1 LRRENYWKASSK
13 NLNKRSKF
21 AQIPSQFM
29 NTVTNSL
36 LSIVVPLYN
45 EEDNV
50 VLLTQK
56 IRESLSGYSYQIVY
70 VDDFSTDKTRKAI
83 KGMDDPK
90 VHLIE
95 LKKNYG
101 QSLALAAGIDYAEG
115 EYIITMDGDLQN
127 DPSDI
132 PQMLGHAVNDDYDVV
147 TGIRQKRKDS
157 PIKKIPSKIANFLVR
172 RVTQLNIKD
181 NGCALKVFTK
191 DIAKGLNLYGE
202 MHRFITLLA
211 HLEGAQIK
219 QVPVKHHARH
229 AGVSK
234 YGLERVFKVVA
245 DMMLLLFIRKYFQRP
260 IHLFGIFGVLL
271 IILGIFINIYLL
283 IVKLGFGEDI
293 GSRPLLI
300 FGMMFILGGIQ
311 LFTIGIVME
320 LLIRTYYESQQ
331 KRPYRVK
338 KITIGDGK
346 AA

>member
-1 LRRENYWKASSK
+1 MSL
-13 NLNKRSKF
+13 
-21 AQIPSQFM
+21 PS
-29 NTVTNSL
+29 NTL

-56 IRESLSGYSYQIVY
+56 IHESLNEYNYQIIY
-70 VDDFSTDKTRKAI
+70 IDDFSTDETSNVVKQ
-83 KGMDDPK
+83 MNDDK

-115 EYIITMDGDLQN
+115 DYIITMDGDLQN

-132 PQMLGHAVNDDYDVV
+132 PQMLEYAQTDEYDLI

-157 PIKKIPSKIANFLVR
+157 LVKKIPSKIANFLVR
-172 RVTQLNIKD
+172 RVTKLDIKD

-260 IHLFGIFGVLL
+260 IHLFGILGVLL
-271 IILGIFINIYLL
+271 IILGSLIEAYLL
-283 IVKLGFGEDI
+283 IVKFGFGEDI
-293 GSRPLLI
+293 GTRPLLI

-331 KRPYRVK
+331 KRPYRIK
-338 KITIGDGK
+338 KISIGDRKK
-346 AA
+346 A

>member
-1 LRRENYWKASSK
+1 
-13 NLNKRSKF
+13 
-21 AQIPSQFM
+21 M
-29 NTVTNSL
+29 NPVTTDL
-36 LSIVVPLYN
+36 LSIVVPLFN

-56 IRESLSGYSYQIVY
+56 IHDSLIGYQYEIIY
-70 VDDFSTDKTRKAI
+70 VDDFSKDRTRKTVKDMNDA
-83 KGMDDPK
+83 K

-101 QSLALAAGIDYAEG
+101 QSLALAAGIDYANG

-132 PQMLGHAVNDDYDVV
+132 PDMLEFAVNDDYDVV

-157 PIKKIPSKIANFLVR
+157 FVKKIPSKIANFLVR
-172 RVTQLNIKD
+172 RVTKMDIKD

-191 DIAKGLNLYGE
+191 DIAKELNLYGE
-202 MHRFITLLA
+202 MHRFINLLA
-211 HLEGAQIK
+211 YLEGAQIK

-260 IHLFGIFGVLL
+260 IHLFGIFGFLL
-271 IILGIFINIYLL
+271 ILIGIFINIYLL
-283 IVKLGFGEDI
+283 FIKFYLGQDI
-293 GSRPLLI
+293 GTRPLLI
-300 FGMMFILGGIQ
+300 FGLMFILAGIQ

-320 LLIRTYYESQQ
+320 LLIRTYYESQN
-331 KRPYRVK
+331 KRPYRIK
-338 KITIGDGK
+338 KVSVGGSIS
-346 AA
+346 

>member
-1 LRRENYWKASSK
+1 MS
-13 NLNKRSKF
+13 
-21 AQIPSQFM
+21 
-29 NTVTNSL
+29 TVTDSL

-56 IRESLSGYSYQIVY
+56 INESLEGYNYQIVY
-70 VDDFSTDKTRKAI
+70 VDDFSTDKTRI
-83 KGMDDPK
+83 KVKEMDDK
-90 VHLIE
+90 RVHLIE

-132 PQMLGHAVNDDYDVV
+132 PGMLEYAIGEEYDLV

-157 PIKKIPSKIANFLVR
+157 LVKKIPSKIANFLVR
-172 RVTQLNIKD
+172 RVTKLDIKD
-181 NGCALKVFTK
+181 NGCALKVFTR
-191 DIAKGLNLYGE
+191 DIAKSLNLYGE

-271 IILGIFINIYLL
+271 VILGVLINVYLL
-283 IVKLGFGEDI
+283 IVKLGFGQDI
-293 GSRPLLI
+293 GTRPLLI
-300 FGMMFILGGIQ
+300 FGMMFIVGGIQ

-331 KRPYRVK
+331 KRPYRIK
-338 KITIGDGK
+338 KISIGDGK

>member
-1 LRRENYWKASSK
+1 MG
-13 NLNKRSKF
+13 
-21 AQIPSQFM
+21 P
-29 NTVTNSL
+29 VTNSL

-50 VLLTQK
+50 VLLTEK
-56 IRESLSGYSYQIVY
+56 IHESLVDYNYQIIY
-70 VDDFSTDKTRKAI
+70 IDDFSTDRTRKVV
-83 KGMDDPK
+83 KDMKDDS

-101 QSLALAAGIDYAEG
+101 QSLALAAGLDYAEG

-132 PQMLGHAVNDDYDVV
+132 PQMLSYAVAGEHDVI

-157 PIKKIPSKIANFLVR
+157 LVKKIPSKIANFLVR
-172 RVTQLNIKD
+172 RVTKLDIKD

-191 DIAKGLNLYGE
+191 DIAKELNLYGE

-219 QVPVKHHARH
+219 QVPVKHHARN

-245 DMMLLLFIRKYFQRP
+245 DMALLLFIRKYFQRP
-260 IHLFGIFGVLL
+260 IHLFGIVGALLIFAGLGINAYLL
-271 IILGIFINIYLL
+271 IIKF
-283 IVKLGFGEDI
+283 GFGEDI
-293 GSRPLLI
+293 GSRPLLTA
-300 FGMMFILGGIQ
+300 GMMFIFAGIQ

-320 LLIRTYYESQQ
+320 LLIRTYYESQN
-331 KRPYRVK
+331 KRPYRIK
-338 KITIGDGK
+338 KVFVGDK
-346 AA
+346 AS

>member
-1 LRRENYWKASSK
+1 M
-13 NLNKRSKF
+13 
-21 AQIPSQFM
+21 QP
-29 NTVTNSL
+29 VTTSL
-36 LSIVVPLYN
+36 LSVVVPLYN

-50 VLLTQK
+50 TLLTQK
-56 IRESLSGYSYQIVY
+56 IHESLVGYNYQIIY
-70 VDDFSTDKTRKAI
+70 VDDFSKDKTK
-83 KGMDDPK
+83 KVVKDLKDDK

-132 PQMLGHAVNDDYDVV
+132 PQMLTYAVSGEYDVV

-157 PIKKIPSKIANFLVR
+157 LVKKIPSKIANFLVR
-172 RVTQLNIKD
+172 RVTKLDIKD
-181 NGCALKVFTK
+181 NGCALKVFTR
-191 DIAKGLNLYGE
+191 DIAKDLNLYGE

-211 HLEGAQIK
+211 FLEGGQIK
-219 QVPVKHHARH
+219 QVPVKHHARN

-260 IHLFGIFGVLL
+260 IHLFGISGSLM
-271 IILGIFINIYLL
+271 IIIGIFINIYLL
-283 IVKLGFGEDI
+283 IVKFGLGEDI
-293 GSRPLLI
+293 GTRPLLTV
-300 FGMMFILGGIQ
+300 GMMFIFAGIQ

-320 LLIRTYYESQQ
+320 LLIRTYYESQN
-331 KRPYRVK
+331 KRPYRIKKVSVGGQVK
-338 KITIGDGK
+338 
-346 AA
+346 

>member
-1 LRRENYWKASSK
+1 
-13 NLNKRSKF
+13 
-21 AQIPSQFM
+21 M
-29 NTVTNSL
+29 NIITDSL

-45 EEDNV
+45 EEDNAA
-50 VLLTQK
+50 LLTKK
-56 IRESLSGYSYQIVY
+56 IHESLEGYNYQIIY
-70 VDDFSTDKTRKAI
+70 IDDFSTDQTRKVV
-83 KGMDDPK
+83 KDLKDEK

-101 QSLALAAGIDYAEG
+101 QSLALAAGIDYAKG

-132 PQMLGHAVNDDYDVV
+132 PQMLTYAVSGEYDVV

-157 PIKKIPSKIANFLVR
+157 LVKKIPSKIANFLVR
-172 RVTQLNIKD
+172 RVTKLDIKD

-191 DIAKGLNLYGE
+191 DIAKDLNLYGE

-271 IILGIFINIYLL
+271 IILGFFINIYLL
-283 IVKLGFGEDI
+283 IVKLMGEDI
-293 GSRPLLI
+293 GTRPLLI
-300 FGMMFILGGIQ
+300 FGMMFILAGIQ

-320 LLIRTYYESQQ
+320 LLIRTYYESQS
-331 KRPYRVK
+331 KRPYRIK
-338 KITIGDGK
+338 KVFVGDK

>member
-1 LRRENYWKASSK
+1 M
-13 NLNKRSKF
+13 
-21 AQIPSQFM
+21 QP
-29 NTVTNSL
+29 VTSSL
-36 LSIVVPLYN
+36 LSVVVPLYN

-50 VLLTQK
+50 TLLTQK
-56 IRESLSGYSYQIVY
+56 IHESLVGYDYQIIY
-70 VDDFSTDKTRKAI
+70 VDDFSKDKTK
-83 KGMDDPK
+83 KVVKDLKDDK

-132 PQMLGHAVNDDYDVV
+132 PQMLTYAVSGEYDVV

-157 PIKKIPSKIANFLVR
+157 LVKKIPSKIANFLVR
-172 RVTQLNIKD
+172 RVTKLDIKD
-181 NGCALKVFTK
+181 NGCALKVFTR
-191 DIAKGLNLYGE
+191 DIAKDLNLYGE

-211 HLEGAQIK
+211 FLEGGQIK
-219 QVPVKHHARH
+219 QVPVKHHARN

-260 IHLFGIFGVLL
+260 IHLFGISGSLM
-271 IILGIFINIYLL
+271 IIIGIFINIYLL
-283 IVKLGFGEDI
+283 IVKFGLGEDI
-293 GSRPLLI
+293 GTRPLLTV
-300 FGMMFILGGIQ
+300 GMMFIFAGIQ

-320 LLIRTYYESQQ
+320 LLIRTYYESQN
-331 KRPYRVK
+331 KRPYRIKKVSVGGQVK
-338 KITIGDGK
+338 
-346 AA
+346 

>member
-1 LRRENYWKASSK
+1 MDIITS
-13 NLNKRSKF
+13 
-21 AQIPSQFM
+21 
-29 NTVTNSL
+29 SL

-45 EEDNV
+45 EEDNA
-50 VLLTQK
+50 VLLTKK
-56 IRESLSGYSYQIVY
+56 IHESLSGYTYQIIY
-70 VDDFSTDKTRKAI
+70 IDDFSTDRTKQVVKA
-83 KGMDDPK
+83 MQDDK

-132 PQMLGHAVNDDYDVV
+132 PEMLTFAVSGEFDLI

-157 PIKKIPSKIANFLVR
+157 LMKKIPSKIANFLVR
-172 RVTQLNIKD
+172 RVTKLDIKD
-181 NGCALKVFTK
+181 NGCALKVFTR
-191 DIAKGLNLYGE
+191 DIAKDLNLYGE

-260 IHLFGIFGVLL
+260 IHLFGIFGFLMILLGVLV
-271 IILGIFINIYLL
+271 NMYLL
-283 IVKLGFGEDI
+283 VVKIGFGEDI
-293 GSRPLLI
+293 GTRPLLM
-300 FGMMFILGGIQ
+300 FGMMFILAGIQ

-320 LLIRTYYESQQ
+320 LLIRTYYESQN
-331 KRPYRVK
+331 KRPYRIK
-338 KITIGDGK
+338 KVSIGGK
-346 AA
+346 AE

>member
-1 LRRENYWKASSK
+1 
-13 NLNKRSKF
+13 
-21 AQIPSQFM
+21 M
-29 NTVTNSL
+29 NPVTTL
-36 LSIVVPLYN
+36 TLSVVVPLYN
-45 EEDNV
+45 EEENV
-50 VLLTQK
+50 SLLTQK
-56 IRESLSGYSYQIVY
+56 IHESLKGYNYQIIY
-70 VDDFSTDKTRKAI
+70 VDDFSKDATRKVV
-83 KGMDDPK
+83 KNMKDDK

-101 QSLALAAGIDYAEG
+101 QSLALAAGLDYAEG
-115 EYIITMDGDLQN
+115 EFIITMDGDLQN

-132 PQMLGHAVNDDYDVV
+132 PQMLEQALSGEYDVI

-157 PIKKIPSKIANFLVR
+157 LVKKIPSKIANFLVR
-172 RVTQLNIKD
+172 RITKLDIKD
-181 NGCALKVFTK
+181 NGCALKVFTR
-191 DIAKGLNLYGE
+191 DIAKDLNLYGE

-271 IILGIFINIYLL
+271 IMLGFLINVYLL
-283 IVKLGFGEDI
+283 IVKFGMGEDI
-293 GSRPLLI
+293 GTRPLLI

-320 LLIRTYYESQQ
+320 LLIRTYYESQK
-331 KRPYRVK
+331 KRPYRIK
-338 KITIGDGK
+338 KISIGGES
-346 AA
+346 

>member
-1 LRRENYWKASSK
+1 MSL
-13 NLNKRSKF
+13 
-21 AQIPSQFM
+21 PT
-29 NTVTNSL
+29 NTL

-56 IRESLSGYSYQIVY
+56 IHESLTEYNYQIIY
-70 VDDFSTDKTRKAI
+70 IDDFSTDNTRNVVK
-83 KGMDDPK
+83 KMDDGK

-115 EYIITMDGDLQN
+115 DYIITMDGDLQN

-132 PQMLGHAVNDDYDVV
+132 PQMLEFAQTDEYDLI

-157 PIKKIPSKIANFLVR
+157 LVKKIPSKIANFLVR
-172 RVTQLNIKD
+172 RVTKLDIKD

-260 IHLFGIFGVLL
+260 IHLFGILGVLL
-271 IILGIFINIYLL
+271 IILGTLIEVYLL
-283 IVKLGFGEDI
+283 IVKFGFGQDI
-293 GSRPLLI
+293 GTRPLLI

-331 KRPYRVK
+331 KRPYRIK
-338 KITIGDGK
+338 KISIGDQK
-346 AA
+346 TA

>member
-1 LRRENYWKASSK
+1 MS
-13 NLNKRSKF
+13 
-21 AQIPSQFM
+21 
-29 NTVTNSL
+29 TVTDSL

-56 IRESLSGYSYQIVY
+56 INESLEGYNYQIVY
-70 VDDFSTDKTRKAI
+70 VDDFSTDKTRFKV
-83 KGMDDPK
+83 KEMDDK
-90 VHLIE
+90 RVHLIE

-132 PQMLGHAVNDDYDVV
+132 PGMLEYAIGEEYDLV

-157 PIKKIPSKIANFLVR
+157 LVKKIPSKIANFLVR
-172 RVTQLNIKD
+172 RVTKLDIKD

-191 DIAKGLNLYGE
+191 DIAKSLNLYGE

-271 IILGIFINIYLL
+271 VILGILINVYLL
-283 IVKLGFGEDI
+283 IVKLGFGQDI
-293 GSRPLLI
+293 GTRPLLI
-300 FGMMFILGGIQ
+300 FGMMFIVGGIQ

-331 KRPYRVK
+331 KRPYRIK
-338 KITIGDGK
+338 KISIGDGK

>member
-1 LRRENYWKASSK
+1 MD
-13 NLNKRSKF
+13 
-21 AQIPSQFM
+21 I
-29 NTVTNSL
+29 VTEDL
-36 LSIVVPLYN
+36 LSLVIPMYN
-45 EEDNV
+45 EQDNAA
-50 VLLTQK
+50 LLTER
-56 IRESLSGYSYQIVY
+56 IHESLQGYNYQIIY
-70 VDDFSTDKTRKAI
+70 VDDFSKDNTRKVI
-83 KGMDDPK
+83 KEMQDER

-132 PQMLGHAVNDDYDVV
+132 PQMLSYAVEGEYDLI

-157 PIKKIPSKIANFLVR
+157 LVKKIPSKIANFLVR
-172 RVTQLNIKD
+172 KVTKLDIKD
-181 NGCALKVFTK
+181 NGCALKVFSR

-211 HLEGAQIK
+211 YLEGAQIK

-229 AGVSK
+229 SGVSK

-260 IHLFGIFGVLL
+260 IHLFGILGVLL
-271 IILGIFINIYLL
+271 VILGIGINIFLL
-283 IVKLGFGEDI
+283 IVKFGLGQDI
-293 GSRPLLI
+293 GTRPLLI
-300 FGMMFILGGIQ
+300 FGVLFILGGIQ

-331 KRPYRVK
+331 KRPYRIK
-338 KITIGDGK
+338 KVSIGDREK

>member
-1 LRRENYWKASSK
+1 MS
-13 NLNKRSKF
+13 
-21 AQIPSQFM
+21 I
-29 NTVTNSL
+29 VTNSL

-50 VLLTQK
+50 VLLTKK
-56 IRESLSGYSYQIVY
+56 IHESLTGYNYQIIY
-70 VDDFSTDKTRKAI
+70 IDDFSSDKTRKVV
-83 KGMDDPK
+83 KDMDDNK

-115 EYIITMDGDLQN
+115 DYIITMDGDLQN

-132 PQMLGHAVNDDYDVV
+132 PQMLEHAIGEEYDLI

-157 PIKKIPSKIANFLVR
+157 LVKKIPSKIANFLVR
-172 RVTQLNIKD
+172 RVTKLDIKD

-191 DIAKGLNLYGE
+191 DIAKELNLYGE

-271 IILGIFINIYLL
+271 IILGFLINIYLL

-300 FGMMFILGGIQ
+300 FGVMFILGGIQ

>member
-1 LRRENYWKASSK
+1 M
-13 NLNKRSKF
+13 
-21 AQIPSQFM
+21 QP
-29 NTVTNSL
+29 VTNSF

-50 VLLTQK
+50 TLLTHK
-56 IRESLSGYSYQIVY
+56 IHEALVGYNYEIVY
-70 VDDFSTDKTRKAI
+70 VDDFSTDQTK
-83 KGMDDPK
+83 K
-90 VHLIE
+90 VVKDLNDQKVALIV

-101 QSLALAAGIDYAEG
+101 QSLALAAGIDYANG
-115 EYIITMDGDLQN
+115 DYIITMDGDLQN

-132 PQMLGHAVNDDYDVV
+132 PNMLSFAITEEYDLV

-157 PIKKIPSKIANFLVR
+157 LVKKIPSKIANFLVR
-172 RVTQLNIKD
+172 RVTKLDIKD

-191 DIAKGLNLYGE
+191 EIAKGLNLYGE

-271 IILGIFINIYLL
+271 IILGVFIESYLL
-283 IVKLGFGEDI
+283 VVKFGFGQDI
-293 GSRPLLI
+293 GTRPLLM

-320 LLIRTYYESQQ
+320 LLIRTYYESQS
-331 KRPYRVK
+331 KRPYRIK
-338 KITIGDGK
+338 KISIGDQK
-346 AA
+346 VS

>member
-1 LRRENYWKASSK
+1 MTPITDA
-13 NLNKRSKF
+13 
-21 AQIPSQFM
+21 
-29 NTVTNSL
+29 L

-45 EEDNV
+45 EEENV
-50 VLLTQK
+50 SLLTQK
-56 IRESLSGYSYQIVY
+56 IHESIRGYNYQIIY
-70 VDDFSTDKTRKAI
+70 VDDFSTDSTRHKIDALN
-83 KGMDDPK
+83 DDR
-90 VHLIE
+90 VHLVA

-127 DPSDI
+127 DPADI
-132 PQMLGHAVNDDYDVV
+132 PKMLQYAVSEGFDVV

-157 PIKKIPSKIANFLVR
+157 LLKKIPSKIANFLVR
-172 RVTQLNIKD
+172 RVTKLDIKD
-181 NGCALKVFTK
+181 NGCALKVFTR
-191 DIAKGLNLYGE
+191 DIAKELNLYGE

-260 IHLFGIFGVLL
+260 IHLFGILGVLM
-271 IILGIFINIYLL
+271 IILGILINFYLL

-293 GSRPLLI
+293 GTRPLLM
-300 FGMMFILGGIQ
+300 FGMMFILAGIQ

-320 LLIRTYYESQQ
+320 LLIRTYYESQK
-331 KRPYRVK
+331 KRPYRIK
-338 KITIGDGK
+338 NISIGGRT
-346 AA
+346 A

>member
-1 LRRENYWKASSK
+1 MSL
-13 NLNKRSKF
+13 
-21 AQIPSQFM
+21 PS
-29 NTVTNSL
+29 NTL

-56 IRESLSGYSYQIVY
+56 IHESLVEYNYQIIY
-70 VDDFSTDKTRKAI
+70 IDDFSTDDTRNVVKQ
-83 KGMDDPK
+83 MNDDK

-115 EYIITMDGDLQN
+115 DYIITMDGDLQN

-132 PQMLGHAVNDDYDVV
+132 SQMLEYAQTDEYDLI

-157 PIKKIPSKIANFLVR
+157 LVKKIPSKIANFLVR
-172 RVTQLNIKD
+172 RVTKLDIKD

-260 IHLFGIFGVLL
+260 IHLFGILGVLL
-271 IILGIFINIYLL
+271 IILGSLIEVYLL
-283 IVKLGFGEDI
+283 IVKFGFGQDI
-293 GSRPLLI
+293 GTRPLLI

-331 KRPYRVK
+331 KRPYRIK
-338 KITIGDGK
+338 KISIGDGK
-346 AA
+346 TA

>member
-1 LRRENYWKASSK
+1 MS
-13 NLNKRSKF
+13 
-21 AQIPSQFM
+21 
-29 NTVTNSL
+29 TVTDSL

-56 IRESLSGYSYQIVY
+56 INESLEGYNYQIVY
-70 VDDFSTDKTRKAI
+70 VDDFSTDNTRI
-83 KGMDDPK
+83 KVKEMDDEK

-132 PQMLGHAVNDDYDVV
+132 PQMLEHAITEEYDLV

-157 PIKKIPSKIANFLVR
+157 QVKKIPSKIANFLVR
-172 RVTQLNIKD
+172 RVTKLDIKD

-191 DIAKGLNLYGE
+191 DIAKSLNLYGE

-271 IILGIFINIYLL
+271 VILGVLINVYLL
-283 IVKLGFGEDI
+283 IVKLGFGQDI
-293 GSRPLLI
+293 GTRPLLI
-300 FGMMFILGGIQ
+300 FGMMFIVGGIQ

-320 LLIRTYYESQQ
+320 LLIRTYYESQK
-331 KRPYRVK
+331 KRPYRIK

-346 AA
+346 AT

>member
-1 LRRENYWKASSK
+1 MKPITSD
-13 NLNKRSKF
+13 
-21 AQIPSQFM
+21 
-29 NTVTNSL
+29 L

-50 VLLTQK
+50 VLLTEK
-56 IRESLSGYSYQIVY
+56 IKESLVGYSYEIIY
-70 VDDFSTDKTRKAI
+70 VDDFSTDQTRKVVKDMA
-83 KGMDDPK
+83 DNL

-101 QSLALAAGIDYAEG
+101 QSLALAAGIDHATG

-132 PQMLGHAVNDDYDVV
+132 PQMLEYAVSDEYDVV

-157 PIKKIPSKIANFLVR
+157 LVKKIPSKIANFLVR
-172 RVTQLNIKD
+172 RVTKLDIKD

-191 DIAKGLNLYGE
+191 AIAKDLNLYGE

-260 IHLFGIFGVLL
+260 IHLFGILGVLL
-271 IILGIFINIYLL
+271 IIIGIFINIYLL
-283 IVKLGFGEDI
+283 IVKFGFGQDI
-293 GSRPLLI
+293 GTRPLLI
-300 FGMMFILGGIQ
+300 FGLMFILAGIQ

-331 KRPYRVK
+331 KRPYRIK
-338 KITIGDGK
+338 KITVGGLSS
-346 AA
+346 

>member
-1 LRRENYWKASSK
+1 MEVLTD
-13 NLNKRSKF
+13 
-21 AQIPSQFM
+21 QM
-29 NTVTNSL
+29 

-56 IRESLSGYSYQIVY
+56 IHESLVGYSYQIIY
-70 VDDFSTDKTRKAI
+70 IDDFSTDGTRKMI
-83 KGMDDPK
+83 KKMNDTK
-90 VHLIE
+90 VHLIA

-132 PQMLGHAVNDDYDVV
+132 PQMLAYAVRGEYDLI

-157 PIKKIPSKIANFLVR
+157 LVKKIPSKIANFLVR
-172 RVTQLNIKD
+172 RVTKLDIKD

-191 DIAKGLNLYGE
+191 DIAKDLNLYGE

-211 HLEGAQIK
+211 FLEGAQIK

-245 DMMLLLFIRKYFQRP
+245 DMMLLLFIRKYIQRP

-271 IILGIFINIYLL
+271 IMLGIVINMYLL
-283 IVKLGFGEDI
+283 VVKLMGEDI
-293 GSRPLLI
+293 GNRPLLI
-300 FGMMFILGGIQ
+300 FGLMFILAGIQ

-331 KRPYRVK
+331 KRPYRIK
-338 KITIGDGK
+338 NISIGDQTK
-346 AA
+346 